1 MTVRDLEKENSVKGL
16 ADTIEELPG
25 RLQSGVFLYLG
36 ALLTVRAAA
45 HFSGCYSGFGVL
57 IAQWGAFFIHIFLT
71 LLACSVTLPPILKMA
86 GDRRWAKNALIMS
99 MSVLVLPIHLMF
111 LEFVTPMPE
120 GDECSAAAEV
130 PLVPG
135 FSLRSN

>member
-1 MTVRDLEKENSVKGL
+1 MKEL

-57 IAQWGAFFIHIFLT
+57 IAQWGAVVIHMFLT
-71 LLACSVTLPPILKMA
+71 FLAFSVTLPHILKMA
-86 GDRRWAKNALIMS
+86 GDRGWARIVLIMS
-99 MSVLVLPIHLMF
+99 MSVLVLPVHLMF

-120 GDECSAAAEV
+120 GNECSAAAQV

>member
-1 MTVRDLEKENSVKGL
+1 MKDR

-36 ALLTVRAAA
+36 ALLTLRAAV

-57 IAQWGAFFIHIFLT
+57 VAQLGAIVIHLSLTFL
-71 LLACSVTLPPILKMA
+71 AYSVTLGPILEMT
-86 GDRRWAKNALIMS
+86 GGRRWARNALIMS
-99 MSVLVLPIHLMF
+99 MLVLVLPIHLMF
-111 LEFVTPMPE
+111 VEFVTPMPE
-120 GDECSAAAEV
+120 GNECSAAAQV